1 MELTD
6 QDIEFIKY
14 PNGKYVNMTLANW
27 CAKKWMEAGYYAYTN
42 DSDTAYLSD
51 MKCGSAE
58 IGTCAD
64 VSGNETNLS
73 FTLAVQKGTAN
84 VWE

>member
-1 MELTD
+1 MYICIL
-6 QDIEFIKY
+6 IIVC
-14 PNGKYVNMTLANW
+14 VNS
-27 CAKKWMEAGYYAYTN
+27 GYYAYTQ
-42 DSDTAYLSD
+42 DGTTFLSD
-51 MKCGSAE
+51 MKCGSTD

>member
-1 MELTD
+1 MNYVVEYKEL
-6 QDIEFIKY
+6 II
-14 PNGKYVNMTLANW
+14 
-27 CAKKWMEAGYYAYTN
+27 
-42 DSDTAYLSD
+42 SD
-51 MKCGSAE
+51 MKCGSAD

-73 FTLAVQKGTAN
+73 FTSAVQKGTAN

>member
-1 MELTD
+1 M
-6 QDIEFIKY
+6 IIVC
-14 PNGKYVNMTLANW
+14 VNS
-27 CAKKWMEAGYYAYTN
+27 EYYAYTQ
-42 DSDTAYLSD
+42 DGTTFLSD
-51 MKCGSAE
+51 MKYGSAE

-64 VSGNETNLS
+64 VSESETNLS